1 MTDYERAQ
9 DLIESWKR
17 HGIEDATLFLNDLKI
32 PKLPPLPHTL
42 KELYIQDT
50 EIEELP
56 DVLPPTLQ
64 TLVCY
69 STKLKKLPSS
79 LPNTLTRLY
88 LAYCNISE
96 ISVPLPENL
105 TDLYINKSQISKL
118 PPLPPRLDFL
128 RCEHNP
134 LLTELPELPDTLDA
148 LCISD
153 TRISKLPDRLPAR
166 LRLIYMENT
175 PIRKLPAVLPEWM
188 RIIGLYPAKDM
199 PLTHYLPALIDEV
212 ERGQAHQYHAR
223 VTRHQQ
229 FVEYLPEVF
238 EKRESRRRS
247 IQRCKVI
254 KEDLMAVTWHTDRV
268 LDWCD
273 PKAFDYED

>member
-9 DLIESWKR
+9 DQIESWKR
-17 HGIEDATLFLNDLKI
+17 SGSEGSTLFLCDLKI
-32 PKLPPLPHTL
+32 SKLPPLPHNL
-42 KELYIQDT
+42 KDLYIQNT

-56 DVLPPTLQ
+56 EVLPPTLH
-64 TLVCY
+64 TLICY

-79 LPNTLTRLY
+79 LPSTLTRLY
-88 LAYCNISE
+88 LACCNLTE
-96 ISVPLPENL
+96 ISVPLPETL
-105 TDLYINKSQISKL
+105 IDLYINRSQIAKL
-118 PPLPPRLDFL
+118 PPLPSRLDIL
-128 RCEHNP
+128 RCENMP
-134 LLTELPELPDTLDA
+134 LLTELPELPDTLDS

-175 PIRKLPAVLPEWM
+175 PIRKLPAVLPEWL
-188 RIIGLYPAKDM
+188 RIIGLYPAKNM

-212 ERGQAHQYHAR
+212 ERGQAHHYHAR

-229 FVEYLPEVF
+229 FVEQLPEVF

-247 IQRCKVI
+247 TQRCKAI
-254 KEDLMAVTWHTDRV
+254 KEDLMAATWHPDRV
-268 LDWCD
+268 LEWCD
-273 PKAFDYED
+273 PKAFDYEN